1 MNGRLRQ
8 RGMTLIEVL
17 VAMAIFAILAAIAYG
32 ALNRSIASAEI
43 LGDRMTRL
51 QSVQRA
57 VLQLEQDFM
66 QLAPRPVRQE
76 FGEEREP
83 ALATG
88 VLGLGIEL
96 TRGGWSNP
104 AGLPRGTLQ
113 RVLYYVEDNVL
124 VRTHWNVLD
133 RTAGNLPIEVELLD
147 DIESVDFRFMLD
159 NGEWTD
165 EWPPGLQP
173 ATGSLRQRPRAVEF
187 VIVLPDEG
195 EIRRLVEVAP

>member
-173 ATGSLRQRPRAVEF
+173 ATGSLRLRPRAVEF